1 MNAIDVKSDHQ
12 QQSDARNR
20 YVTLM
25 LFRGVILLSIIV
37 CLAMSF
43 IVGNGERD
51 AMVGVLGTLCL
62 LIVSLPLFLRSD
74 YSLFEP
80 LTFIILLVLFGTP
93 MKLLYVIAYRA
104 QDIYVAKRLL
114 NWELPEALLPAL
126 MVVMCGWVCFVI
138 GYGIRLPR
146 SPIGH
151 FYMPSCNNWNRT
163 TLKILMVIVA
173 VISLACLAAFIV
185 SAGVGFGSLKELS
198 SKRFSEEAGSAANR
212 MHQVKYYLYR
222 GAAISKF
229 LVYFG
234 LVELLGRRQR
244 LASWT
249 GVVVVLALL
258 QTVFLS
264 FVINNR
270 AGVLLILI
278 DCMVIY
284 YYMRK
289 VISYKIVLWA
299 FAVASL
305 LLVPMLAGRAKNES
319 TVSLLLQKTLAGR
332 DMLDITKTC
341 HIIKGV
347 PQKMD
352 YLRGETLYGWLATP
366 IPRSMWED
374 KPMWAE
380 KGPFINQKI
389 FGDRTG
395 ISGVPPGLVAEFYW
409 NFGFLGVCGGLFFTG
424 LLLRHLFLAFMQYS
438 DRPSSVLIYTLLVTR
453 FGMFSFGNDF
463 GTGIIKT
470 ALDLVPV
477 MAILWLVGGS
487 WSAFGASSR
496 TNAART
502 VVPPMSKRSD
512 KSELIVE

>member
-1 MNAIDVKSDHQ
+1 MNAIDINSDQ
-12 QQSDARNR
+12 QADARNR
-20 YVTLM
+20 HVTLM

-37 CLAMSF
+37 CLALSF
-43 IVGNGERD
+43 IVGSGERET
-51 AMVGVLGTLCL
+51 MVGVLGTLCL
-62 LIVSLPLFLRSD
+62 LIVSLPLFLRKD

-126 MVVMCGWVCFVI
+126 LVVTCGWICFVI

-146 SPIGH
+146 SPVGL
-151 FYMPSCNNWNRT
+151 FYMPSCNNWNRG
-163 TLKILMVIVA
+163 TLKILLALVAIV
-173 VISLACLAAFIV
+173 SLVCLVAFILT
-185 SAGVGFGSLKELS
+185 AGVGFGSLKELS
-198 SKRFSEEAGSAANR
+198 SKRFSEEAGLAASR
-212 MHQVKYYLYR
+212 MHQTKYYLYR

-234 LVELLGRRQR
+234 LVDLLSRKDRIV
-244 LASWT
+244 SWT
-249 GVVVVLALL
+249 GAVVVLALF
-258 QTVFLS
+258 QTIFLS

-305 LLVPMLAGRAKNES
+305 LLVPMLAGRAQNES

-347 PQKMD
+347 PEKMD

-380 KGPFINQKI
+380 KGPLINQKI
-389 FGDRTG
+389 FADRGG
-395 ISGVPPGLVAEFYW
+395 ISGIPPGLIAEFYW

-424 LLLRHLFLAFMQYS
+424 LLLRHLFLMFTQYS
-438 DRPSSVLIYTLLVTR
+438 DRPGSVLIYTLMVTR

-487 WSAFGASSR
+487 WSAFGATSQPIY
-496 TNAART
+496 ARPA
-502 VVPPMSKRSD
+502 VSPEPKPSE

>member
-1 MNAIDVKSDHQ
+1 MIDANPDLQ
-12 QQSDARNR
+12 IDERNR

-25 LFRGVILLSIIV
+25 MFRVAILLSIFV
-37 CLAMSF
+37 CMALSF
-43 IVGNGERD
+43 VVGSDEREVMVGIVG
-51 AMVGVLGTLCL
+51 AMCL
-62 LIVSLPLFLRSD
+62 LVVSLPLFLRQD

-80 LTFIILLVLFGTP
+80 LTFVILLVLFGTP
-93 MKLLYVIAYRA
+93 MKLLYVIAYRFE
-104 QDIYVAKRLL
+104 DIYVAKRLL

-126 MVVMCGWVCFVI
+126 LIVLCGWVCFVI

-146 SPIGH
+146 SPVSH
-151 FYMPSCNNWNRT
+151 VFMPSCSNWNRT
-163 TLKILMVIVA
+163 TLKILMVVIA
-173 VISLACLAAFIV
+173 VTSLVCLVAFIAT
-185 SAGVGFGSLKELS
+185 AGVGFGSLKELS

-212 MHQVKYYLYR
+212 VHQVKYYLYR

-234 LVELLGRRQR
+234 LVELLRQKQR
-244 LASWT
+244 LVS
-249 GVVVVLALL
+249 GIGLLVVLSLL
-258 QTVFLS
+258 QTIFLS

-289 VISYKIVLWA
+289 SINYKIVLWA
-299 FAVASL
+299 FAVATL
-305 LLVPMLAGRAKNES
+305 LLVPMLAGRAANES
-319 TVSLLLQKTLAGR
+319 TLSLLLQKTLAGR
-332 DMLDITKTC
+332 DMLDITKTS
-341 HIIKGV
+341 HIINGV
-347 PQKMD
+347 PKKMD
-352 YLRGETLYGWLATP
+352 YLYGETLYGWLATP
-366 IPRSMWED
+366 IPRSIWED

-395 ISGVPPGLVAEFYW
+395 ISGVPPGLVAELYW
-409 NFGFLGVCGGLFFTG
+409 NFGFMGVCGGLFFTG
-424 LLLRHLFLAFMQYS
+424 LLLRHLFLMFVQYA
-438 DRPSSVLIYTLLVTR
+438 DRPGSVLIYTMLVTR

-477 MAILWLVGGS
+477 MAILWLIGS
-487 WSAFGASSR
+487 TWGASGGERHPDSVSIS
-496 TNAART
+496 A
-502 VVPPMSKRSD
+502 PPTPSPEK
-512 KSELIVE
+512 KSVLIAE